1 LLLEAVTGNVFL
13 VADQGGKHTTPGAD
27 LSSTDPIA
35 LAFAGSADTDIDNVK
50 ALLNDFVGLGE
61 DDADGFPEP
70 TEREVT
76 LILPI
81 TKKHLSDG
89 LEAVLE
95 WSEYADIPF
104 IAVTD
109 GEKSRA
115 VDSILKDAEE
125 VVRTANVTAGIVDLL
140 KKADSV
146 GDAHVILLWGDEGS
160 EEAELLLD
168 AAEAA
173 GIKAKDLTAGLD
185 DISFASEPE
194 PEPEAEAAPEPE
206 PEPEPEAPKRGR
218 RRGRRAE
225 PEPVEVEEEPLTE
238 DEPEAQPE
246 PQPEPEPEAP
256 KRRGRRKAQP
266 EPEPEADPV
275 EEDIQNQESL
285 EQEVARAQHKAQQ
298 EAAKAVPDTEID
310 LLLVRA
316 ALEGAYNAFR
326 LEDERNAVI
335 NQADVRERPLTEL
348 LRKALH
354 TLGDA
359 AQQEKASE
367 APAAEEQEEEEST
380 PRRRRGRPRDE
391 TKTFAYLVDD
401 EGNYSRRGRG
411 RIPAGQKVVQL
422 TRAEIEEKG
431 LDFDSE

>member
-1 LLLEAVTGNVFL
+1 M
-13 VADQGGKHTTPGAD
+13 
-27 LSSTDPIA
+27 SSTDPIA
-35 LAFAGSADTDIDNVK
+35 LAFAGAADTDIDNVK
-50 ALLNDFVGLGE
+50 ALLNDFIGLGE

-76 LILPI
+76 LILPV

-95 WSEYADIPF
+95 WSEYADLPF

-115 VDSILKDAEE
+115 VDAILKDAEE
-125 VVRTANVTAGIVDLL
+125 VVRAANVTAKVVDLL
-140 KKADSV
+140 KDADSV
-146 GDAHVILLWGDEGS
+146 GEAHLILLWGDEGS

-185 DISFASEPE
+185 DISFASE
-194 PEPEAEAAPEPE
+194 AEATPAPE

-225 PEPVEVEEEPLTE
+225 PETAEPVEEPLTE
-238 DEPEAQPE
+238 DEPEAKPE
-246 PQPEPEPEAP
+246 PEPTPEPEPEAP
-256 KRRGRRKAQP
+256 KRGRGRRKVQP
-266 EPEPEADPV
+266 EPEVDPV
-275 EEDIQNQESL
+275 EEDIQDQEDQAR
-285 EQEVARAQHKAQQ
+285 QEKT
-298 EAAKAVPDTEID
+298 AAKGVPDTEVD
-310 LLLVRA
+310 LLLVGA
-316 ALEGAYNAFR
+316 ALEGAYKYLR
-326 LEDERNAVI
+326 LEDERNALV
-335 NQADVRERPLTEL
+335 NQADEVRERPLTEL
-348 LRKALH
+348 LAKALH
-354 TLGDA
+354 TVANAVHD
-359 AQQEKASE
+359 QEAKKPEQE
-367 APAAEEQEEEEST
+367 AEPEEQPSG
-380 PRRRRGRPRDE
+380 RRRRGRPRDE
-391 TKTFAYLVDD
+391 NKTFAYLVDE